1 MAFLLLCGS
10 ADLLA
15 GGGSGGTGISTGT
28 ISGFGSIFVNGIEYD
43 ISSAKLI
50 RDGRDVSES
59 DFSLGEI
66 VTIKGAINHERNT
79 GVATSVIYENMLSGP
94 VTALSDSNRIE
105 VLGQTVVTNHSTVL
119 DQFSTL
125 NELQIGQYVEI
136 SGFHD
141 AENHLV
147 ATRIMLLADSFKP
160 GSSKIAARLFVESVN
175 TESVPVSLNA
185 GKLTVRFPHTERI
198 PVAGELIHVS
208 ASTNPVGMQLNADEL
223 RVIDQPRFEEGTRL
237 NIEGIITRFNSG
249 SSFTVNGIDIL
260 THDKTRIETVMGKV
274 LAINGQIEAEGII
287 NDKGILVADRLEIAD
302 DHTSSEF
309 NGNIQK
315 IDRKNQRIR
324 IFDVTFP
331 VSEATEIRDSTSG
344 TLKLHELAEGDWVE
358 LYFTVSGDDLTVEIV
373 ERNKPGIDEVE
384 GTVSKVNREHASLVV
399 LGKTII
405 TSTDTLFKG
414 PNGNTISA
422 DSFFRSISI
431 NTTEIDAKGTYNSTS
446 KLFMAHTLQ
455 VED

>member
-1 MAFLLLCGS
+1 MALFLLCGS
-10 ADLLA
+10 TDLLA

-28 ISGFGSIFVNGIEYD
+28 ISGFGSIFFNGIEYD

-66 VTIKGAINHERNT
+66 VTIEGAINHERNT
-79 GVATSVIYENMLSGP
+79 GVAASVTYDNILSGP

-175 TESVPVSLNA
+175 TESVPASLNV

-198 PVAGELIHVS
+198 PVAGELIHVRAS
-208 ASTNPVGMQLNADEL
+208 ANPVNMQLNADEL

-237 NIEGIITRFNSG
+237 NIEGII
-249 SSFTVNGIDIL
+249 
-260 THDKTRIETVMGKV
+260 
-274 LAINGQIEAEGII
+274 
-287 NDKGILVADRLEIAD
+287 NDKGVLVADRLEIAD

-331 VSEATEIRDSTSG
+331 ISEATEIRDSTTG

-358 LYFTVSGDDLTVEIV
+358 LYFTVSDDDLTVEIV

-399 LGKTII
+399 LGKSIM

-431 NTTEIDAKGTYNSTS
+431 NATQIDAKGTYNSTS
-446 KLFMAHTLQ
+446 KSFLAHTLQ